1 MSEQGPLVMLGTH
14 HSNKA
19 PQRMSR
25 RGAQDCVPACLQRGF
40 TVVELVVTMAI
51 AAILIGIGLPAF
63 TTFIAQQNLTSD
75 ANAFLGAVAYA
86 RSESASRAANVS
98 LQAVGATPDDEW
110 GGGYCVT
117 VGTPGDC
124 NNPLRRFDAL
134 DRATFNA
141 IGAIDGVGTLTF
153 DSRGL
158 LTLGA
163 AGQIQLC
170 STDTLEDPGRALDVS
185 VIGRVS
191 VSRFDCPDP

>member
-1 MSEQGPLVMLGTH
+1 MAACRVTRKGSSLVGLGERL
-14 HSNKA
+14 A
-19 PQRMSR
+19 
-25 RGAQDCVPACLQRGF
+25 RGF

-63 TTFIAQQNLTSD
+63 SAFIAQQNLTSD

-86 RSESASRAANVS
+86 RSESASRSVDVS
-98 LQAVGATPDDEW
+98 IQAVAAESDNEW
-110 GGGYCVT
+110 GAGYCVT

-124 NNPLRRFDAL
+124 NDPLRRFDAL
-134 DRATFNA
+134 DRATLNG
-141 IGAIDGVGTLTF
+141 IGGVDGVETLTF

-158 LTLGA
+158 LTLGL
-163 AGQIQLC
+163 AGQLQLC

-191 VSRFDCPDP
+191 LSQFDCPDP